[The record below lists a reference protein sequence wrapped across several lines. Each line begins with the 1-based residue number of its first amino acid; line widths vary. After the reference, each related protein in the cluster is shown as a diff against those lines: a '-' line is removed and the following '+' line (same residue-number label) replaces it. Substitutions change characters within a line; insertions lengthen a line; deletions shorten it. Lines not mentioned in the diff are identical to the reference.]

1 LASAVAI
8 AYAFHTESD
17 CREADMTHDAMAQV
31 AAQREQLAEKA
42 RLPWWFWALFTI
54 ATVGLVGG
62 PLFAR
67 ALPGDVSTYVITWPS
82 ILVYALA
89 DRLVRWTRGISIST
103 RMTAYPSARVPGIAF
118 LGIGIVGIV
127 GVSTLHRPGLFG
139 WAVALLVVASVLMV
153 GAMVA
158 MQRAMLADIRD
169 GRVRSA

>member
-1 LASAVAI
+1 
-8 AYAFHTESD
+8 
-17 CREADMTHDAMAQV
+17 MTHEAMAQV

-42 RLPWWFWALFTI
+42 RLPWWFWVLFTV

-82 ILVYALA
+82 ILVYAVA
-89 DRLVRWTRGISIST
+89 DRLVRWTRGISLST
-103 RMTAYPSARVPGIAF
+103 RMTAYPSARRPGIAF
-118 LGIGIVGIV
+118 LLIGIVGII
-127 GVSTLHRPGLFG
+127 GVSTLHRVEQLP
-139 WAVALLVVASVLMV
+139 WAVAVLVLATVLMV

-158 MQRAMLADIRD
+158 MQRAMRRDIRE